1 MNITVPQP
9 WSSNFEPILDE
20 YCSLMLEVST
30 KIIRIFEKIFS
41 IENEELSR
49 SIRNEPTWSLLP
61 LKYEHNR
68 QGSASPGTSTWQVL
82 LALQSFFIILLNL

>member
-1 MNITVPQP
+1 M
-9 WSSNFEPILDE
+9 LD
-20 YCSLMLEVST
+20 VST

-41 IENEELSR
+41 IENEQLSR

-68 QGSASPGTSTWQVL
+68 QGSASPGTSTCFTKLFHNFTEPIIAIVQVMKNGEFMNML
-82 LALQSFFIILLNL
+82 IMGQ